1 MFDHDFDRRRSKRN
15 RNQLLLLSIS
25 DVCQTCEKAICGID
39 LIEYLCK
46 IDSAIFFLFFFSF
59 YSNIV
64 RSPLVMFDARHKHG
78 HIEKYNTLEKRLP
91 TQHTL

>member
-15 RNQLLLLSIS
+15 RNPLLLLSIS

-46 IDSAIFFLFFFSF
+46 IDSTIFFTPTS
-59 YSNIV
+59 V

-78 HIEKYNTLEKRLP
+78 HIEKYNTLENRLP